1 MGLTL
6 DSLVT
11 HAQQLPQIPVAAIS
25 AYHQHTPEICASV
38 DATLSRR
45 EDINTLVGNNPL
57 QVMYENH
64 KHHAAFMT
72 SVFSTA
78 NYELLARTLPWVYQV
93 YSSKKFLFDYFPL
106 ELEAWIHAVRTSLS
120 SEEAE
125 NICTVYTWM
134 LNQHEGI
141 VKLAC
146 AADYSTQPPLEPQWL
161 AQKNNFL
168 NVLLEGDH
176 REAVRLSEIMVR
188 SSGDLE
194 DFYLNIVQPCMYEI
208 GILWERG
215 FISVAQEHLASSI
228 VSRLLA
234 GVSMVDITAAPL
246 KNRAVITAA
255 PDEFHET
262 GAWMVSDML
271 EHDGWQVRYL
281 GANTPAEDLIKML
294 KSFHPHL
301 LALSVTM
308 PFNLYK
314 AQEVIRSIKSEAGL
328 KDLYIIVGGNA
339 FSQSKDL
346 WRKTGADAWAANIHD
361 LRNITARFDKA

>member
-25 AYHQHTPEICASV
+25 AYHQHTPAMCAAV
-38 DATLSRR
+38 DAALSRR

-57 QVMYENH
+57 QVMYDNH
-64 KHHAAFMT
+64 KHHAAFMS

-93 YSSKKFLFDYFPL
+93 YSNKKFLFDYFPY
-106 ELEAWIHAVRTSLS
+106 ELEAWIDAVRSNLTP
-120 SEEAE
+120 EAAE
-125 NICTVYTWM
+125 NICTVYRWM
-134 LNQHEGI
+134 LSRHEDL
-141 VKLAC
+141 VTLASGT
-146 AADYSTQPPLEPQWL
+146 DYSTQPPLDPQWL
-161 AQKNNFL
+161 TQKNNFL

-228 VSRLLA
+228 VSRVLA
-234 GVSMVDITAAPL
+234 GVSMVDISTEPL

-281 GANTPAEDLIKML
+281 GANTPAEDLIQML

-314 AQEVIRSIKSEAGL
+314 AQEVIRSIKSESGL
-328 KDLYIIVGGNA
+328 KDIYIVVGGNA

-346 WRKTGADAWAANIHD
+346 WRTTGADAWAANIHD
-361 LRNITARFDKA
+361 LRNITARFDRA